1 MTAAGTDLGAGT
13 GLDPRLDAGRDSGLD
28 ADGAWQH
35 AVRGRLTVAVGEVEL
50 VLADPDA
57 AADVRA
63 ASAARVLAA
72 LAAVEDLLARRP
84 GAGS

>member
-1 MTAAGTDLGAGT
+1 MTAPGAGPAT
-13 GLDPRLDAGRDSGLD
+13 DVGLGLD

-50 VLADPDA
+50 VLADPDVA
-57 AADVRA
+57 HDVRA

-72 LAAVEDLLARRP
+72 LAAVEALLEQRP
-84 GAGS
+84 RATS